1 MVRSEA
7 LVTDDIVTNFVHKP
21 LGSYEIIQT
30 PTDVFSSCVHH
41 VSPKSVFF
49 LFFGIKMPEG
59 IYKVFFEEIVEAISF
74 FFRETS
80 ILKMKQIR

>member
-21 LGSYEIIQT
+21 LGSNKIIQT

-41 VSPKSVFF
+41 VGPKSVFF
-49 LFFGIKMPEG
+49 LFFGVKMPEG